1 MRRDMDLIRRIL
13 IMVGDSPV
21 PLQATVFVDD
31 MHPFETVAY
40 HIDLIGQAHLA
51 DTSITR
57 MSGDVIAR
65 AEVGPLTWAGNEG
78 SSPRLRG
85 TRVPPRDTRM
95 DRGIIPA
102 HAGNTPTGQTGQRHC
117 WDHPRAC
124 GEHWNWRTRALDA
137 AGSSPRLRGTRRA
150 EGGRGH
156 EDGII
161 PALAGNT
168 GIPRRLR
175 LRTWDHPRACGE
187 HLTDTPPHP
196 CTRGSSP
203 RLRGT
208 RDCERPLCFSNL
220 RSAL

>member
-102 HAGNTPTGQTGQRHC
+102 LAGNTPTGQTGQRHC

-168 GIPRRLR
+168 N
-175 LRTWDHPRACGE
+175 AMK
-187 HLTDTPPHP
+187 
-196 CTRGSSP
+196 
-203 RLRGT
+203 
-208 RDCERPLCFSNL
+208 
-220 RSAL
+220 

>member
-85 TRVPPRDTRM
+85 TR
-95 DRGIIPA
+95 
-102 HAGNTPTGQTGQRHC
+102 
-117 WDHPRAC
+117 
-124 GEHWNWRTRALDA
+124 
-137 AGSSPRLRGTRRA
+137 
-150 EGGRGH
+150 
-156 EDGII
+156 
-161 PALAGNT
+161 
-168 GIPRRLR
+168 
-175 LRTWDHPRACGE
+175 
-187 HLTDTPPHP
+187 
-196 CTRGSSP
+196 
-203 RLRGT
+203 
-208 RDCERPLCFSNL
+208 DCERPLCFSNL

>member
-85 TRVPPRDTRM
+85 TPPRVRQDRDTV
-95 DRGIIPA
+95 
-102 HAGNTPTGQTGQRHC
+102 
-117 WDHPRAC
+117 
-124 GEHWNWRTRALDA
+124 
-137 AGSSPRLRGTRRA
+137 
-150 EGGRGH
+150 
-156 EDGII
+156 GII

-168 GIPRRLR
+168 GTGAPAHWTPR
-175 LRTWDHPRACGE
+175 DHPRACGE
-187 HLTDTPPHP
+187 HVAQRADAVTKM
-196 CTRGSSP
+196 GSSP

-208 RDCERPLCFSNL
+208 LMR
-220 RSAL
+220 

>member
-78 SSPRLRG
+78 SSPRL
-85 TRVPPRDTRM
+85 
-95 DRGIIPA
+95 
-102 HAGNTPTGQTGQRHC
+102 
-117 WDHPRAC
+117 
-124 GEHWNWRTRALDA
+124 
-137 AGSSPRLRGTRRA
+137 
-150 EGGRGH
+150 
-156 EDGII
+156 
-161 PALAGNT
+161 
-168 GIPRRLR
+168 
-175 LRTWDHPRACGE
+175 
-187 HLTDTPPHP
+187 
-196 CTRGSSP
+196 
-203 RLRGT
+203 
-208 RDCERPLCFSNL
+208 LCFSNL